1 MRFLSLIIILFF
13 LHQIGW
19 GQDEI
24 WIKPNRGQWHNNIKY
39 KISIPGGDMF
49 LEQNGFTYNYNNLG
63 EVYNHAHSS
72 SNNTEEHEFKSH
84 AVKTHF
90 IGSKTDVNFN
100 ESNPSPHYENY
111 IIGND
116 SSKWVDHLYLFND
129 IEYINLYDGINLRV
143 YEKNATLKYD
153 IIVAPNSDPSTFK
166 EQYNGQDNIEINDG
180 NLIITTS
187 LEIITEKKPF
197 AYQTINGVKRKV
209 DCHYIL
215 NNNVMSFEFPNGY
228 DSSQTLIIDPELV
241 FSSFTGSTADNWGM
255 TSCPDINKNLIAG
268 GIVFSSGYPT
278 TPGAYSTTT
287 SNSTYTGYPGKVE
300 LGITKFN
307 STGTGLI
314 FSTYIGGNESETP
327 HSIIVNDQNEL
338 YIMGATSSDDF
349 PVSSNAYQTSN
360 HLGGG
365 IYDLDGIDF
374 GNGVDIFIFK
384 LSANG
389 SSMLAS
395 TLIGGT
401 DSDGITA
408 TNLTAI
414 NYNYGD
420 HLRGEIQLDANSNV
434 YVSSNTNSSDFP
446 IVGGFD
452 NTLGG
457 TQDGVIFKM
466 NPNLTSLLW
475 SSYIGGSGLESGNA
489 LTLNSNGDI
498 YVVGGTTSSDLP
510 NTNGQLNPSF
520 LGGSTDGYVA
530 KFSAPSYNNP
540 KFTYLGTNEYD
551 QAYLI
556 DTDIDDFIYIYG
568 QSEGNYS
575 VSGNVYSNANSGQ
588 FIHKLNANLTSTV
601 WSTVFGAGTGHV
613 EISPTAFLVSDCYE
627 IYIAGWGGQL
637 NVSNGSASFS
647 TTNGFPITIDAYQS
661 QTSGSNFYLA
671 LFTQDMGTLKY
682 STYMGSLTGSN
693 DHVDGG
699 TSRFDKTGK
708 VYHAVC
714 AACGGNSNGFPT
726 TPGVNSTTNNSSN
739 CNLAAFLFDVS
750 KIEATLST
758 ATPITCL
765 PNATIFENNS
775 QNGNAYYWDF
785 GDGSSSTDFAPTHQ
799 YANPG
804 TYDVMLIVSDVEGCY
819 EPDTSFIQVEAIL
832 PDYQVWALSD
842 TICPGTSVQVF
853 ATGGNGYS
861 WGPAE
866 LFDDPN
872 SSSPIV
878 TIDQETTLTV
888 DILSECGSSQLEITV
903 YVFGVNAESSE
914 DVAICEGDSTQLNAA
929 GGATYHWTP
938 ENTLSNSNIGNPWAT
953 PNITTYYHVEIIT
966 PEGCHIF
973 DTTKV
978 QVDQDIPY
986 PNLINEVNICKGDSI
1001 QINANGA
1008 TDYLWLPNYNISD
1021 NTIYNPY
1028 VHPSI
1033 DTAYQV
1039 QFTNACGTSFDTV
1052 QVNVIEVVGTI
1063 NSDTIICP
1071 EGTAILWASG
1081 GFSYNWTPNIH
1092 LNKPHDST
1100 TLATPN
1106 QTTDYTVQIT
1116 DEFGCQT
1123 SLTTTIDLFESPTI
1137 TVSPTIYGI
1146 VGDTVEIWAEG
1157 NGSILWSPALYISC
1171 STCAS
1176 TYVSPPN
1183 NSTYTATLT
1192 DVNTCTASDEVQIIF
1207 DPLIYVPNA
1216 FTPDGDT
1223 YNNTFYAVVNN
1234 VSEFKMCIFNRWGE
1248 LIFVANSVDQ
1258 YWNGTYNGKKCLDD
1272 VYVWKINYKDL
1283 NGINYELIGHVT
1295 LLR

>member
-1 MRFLSLIIILFF
+1 VRFLLLIFVIFSF
-13 LHQIGW
+13 QQISW

-24 WIKPNRGQWHNNIKY
+24 WIKPNRGQWHSNIQF
-39 KISIPGGDMF
+39 KIAIPGGDMF

-63 EVYNHAHSS
+63 EIYDHAHGNSA
-72 SNNTEEHEFKSH
+72 EEKKYKGH

-90 IGSKTDVNFN
+90 IGSKTDIVFN
-100 ESNPSPHYENY
+100 ESNPSTHYENY

-116 SSKWVDHLYLFND
+116 STKWVDHLYLFNE
-129 IEYINLYDGINLRV
+129 IEYLNLYDGINLRV
-143 YEKNATLKYD
+143 YQKNATLKYD
-153 IIVAPNSDPSTFK
+153 VIVAPNSDPSLFK
-166 EQYNGQDNIEINDG
+166 EYYEGQDNIEIKDG
-180 NLIITTS
+180 DLIITTS
-187 LEIITEKKPF
+187 LGIITEKKPF
-197 AYQTINGVKRKV
+197 AYQLINGTKRKV
-209 DCHYIL
+209 ECHYVL
-215 NNNVMSFEFPNGY
+215 NNNIMTFDFPNGY
-228 DSSQTLIIDPELV
+228 DSTNTLIIDPELV

-255 TSCPDINKNLIAG
+255 TSCPDVNKNLIAG

-278 TPGAYSTTT
+278 TSGAYSST
-287 SNSTYTGYPGKVE
+287 SSNPNYTGYPGKVE

-307 STGTGLI
+307 ATGTGLI

-338 YIMGATSSDDF
+338 YILGATSSDNF
-349 PVSSNAYQTSN
+349 PTSSNAFQTTN
-360 HLGGG
+360 KLGGG
-365 IYDLDGIDF
+365 IFNFDGIDF
-374 GNGVDIFIFK
+374 SNGVDIFIFK

-395 TLIGGT
+395 TLIGGIN
-401 DSDGITA
+401 SDGITA
-408 TNLTAI
+408 TNLTSI

-420 HLRGEIQLDANSNV
+420 HLRGEIKLDANSNV

-452 NTLGG
+452 NTLDGA
-457 TQDGVIFKM
+457 QDGVVFKM
-466 NPNLTSLLW
+466 NPNLTTLMW
-475 SSYIGGSGLESGNA
+475 STYIGGTGLESGNA

-510 NTNGQLNPSF
+510 NTNGQLNSNF
-520 LGGSTDGYVA
+520 LGGTTDGYIA
-530 KFSAPSYNNP
+530 KFSAPSYSNP
-540 KFTYLGTNEYD
+540 KFTYVGTNEYD
-551 QAYLI
+551 QTYFI
-556 DTDIDDFIYIYG
+556 DTDVDDYVYIYG
-568 QSEGNYS
+568 QSEGNYPI
-575 VSGNVYSNANSGQ
+575 SGSVYSNANSGQ
-588 FIHKLNANLTSTV
+588 FIHKLNTDLTSTI

-637 NVSNGSASFS
+637 NVTNGSAFFS
-647 TTNGFPITIDAYQS
+647 TTNGFPITSDAYQS

-671 LFTQDMGTLKY
+671 LFTQNMGSLKY

-714 AACGGNSNGFPT
+714 AACGGNPNGFPT
-726 TPGVNSTTNNSSN
+726 TPGVNSTTNNSNN

-775 QNGNAYYWDF
+775 QNGNAYFWDF
-785 GDGSSSTDFAPTHQ
+785 GDGSTSTDFAPTHQ

-804 TYDVMLIVSDVEGCY
+804 TYDVMLIVSDIEGCY
-819 EPDTSFIQVEAIL
+819 ESDTSYTQVEAIL

-861 WGPAE
+861 WGSPE
-866 LFDDPN
+866 LFDDPT
-872 SSSPIV
+872 SASPFV
-878 TIDQETTLTV
+878 TLTEETTITV
-888 DILSECGSSQLEITV
+888 DITSECGSSQLEITI
-903 YVFGVNAESSE
+903 YVFGVDAESGE
-914 DVAICEGDSTQLNAA
+914 DVAICVGDSIQLNAA
-929 GGATYHWTP
+929 GGTSYHWTP
-938 ENTLSNSNIGNPWAT
+938 ENTLNNPNIGNPWAT
-953 PNITTYYHVEIIT
+953 PNITTYYYVEIIT

-986 PNLINEVNICKGDSI
+986 PNLIDEVNICKGDSI
-1001 QINANGA
+1001 QITANGA
-1008 TDYLWLPNYNISD
+1008 TDYLWIPNYNISD
-1021 NTIYNPY
+1021 NSIYNPFVY
-1028 VHPSI
+1028 PSI
-1033 DTAYQV
+1033 DTAYRV
-1039 QFTNACGTSFDTV
+1039 EFTNACGTSYDTV
-1052 QVNVIEVVGTI
+1052 QVNVIEVIGTI
-1063 NSDTIICP
+1063 NPDTIICP
-1071 EGTAILWASG
+1071 EGTATLWASG
-1081 GFSYNWTPNIH
+1081 GVNYDWTPSIH
-1092 LNKPHDST
+1092 LNKPHDSIT
-1100 TLATPN
+1100 FATPN
-1106 QTTDYTVQIT
+1106 QPMNYSVQIT
-1116 DEFGCQT
+1116 DEYGCYT
-1123 SLTTTIDLFESPTI
+1123 ILTTYIDLFESPTI
-1137 TVSPTIYGI
+1137 TVSSNIYGI

-1157 NGSILWSPALYISC
+1157 NGSILWSPVQYISC
-1171 STCAS
+1171 TTCPS

-1183 NSTYTATLT
+1183 NYTYTATLT
-1192 DVNTCTASDEVQIIF
+1192 DNNTCTATGDVQIIF

-1223 YNNTFYAVVNN
+1223 YNNNFYAVINN
-1234 VSEFKMCIFNRWGE
+1234 VSEFKMYIFNRWGE
-1248 LIFVANSVDQ
+1248 LIFIANSVDQ
-1258 YWNGTYNGKKCLDD
+1258 QWDGTYNGNKCLDD
-1272 VYVWKINYKDL
+1272 VYVWKIKYRDL
-1283 NGINYELIGHVT
+1283 NGIDYELIGHVT